1 MNGQRNIR
9 RRIRKRLDGIDL
21 AADINAAINVN
32 TSAVNTGGSGRTT
45 VSRSVQNTAITQTS
59 KKSDSH
65 EDHDDREN
73 R

>member
-1 MNGQRNIR
+1 MNGQRSIR
-9 RRIRKRLDGIDL
+9 RRIRKRADGVDI

-32 TSAVNTGGSGRTT
+32 TSAVNTGGNGRTT

-59 KKSDSH
+59 TTKTH
-65 EDHDDREN
+65 EDREK